1 MEHSAQ
7 TIDKVTAEFMNYR
20 FGETYDGAEMID
32 GDIAHFKMLVEV
44 AVEKQVEI
52 DKLTDRALIYIK
64 SCILGFVLAA
74 VFVGAIMWFDVAGI
88 GGLIMGSD
96 IGIMATLVFWVLNG
110 IVFAGV
116 QFSIVIMTMGE
127 NDDDDNDRRG
137 RMMPIFQPDPIAI
150 TSPGA

>member
-1 MEHSAQ
+1 MS
-7 TIDKVTAEFMNYR
+7 TRKSPDLIK
-20 FGETYDGAEMID
+20 
-32 GDIAHFKMLVEV
+32 
-44 AVEKQVEI
+44 
-52 DKLTDRALIYIK
+52 IYIK

-74 VFVGAIMWFDVAGI
+74 VFVGAIMWVDVAGI

-150 TSPGA
+150 PVPASKPKRR